1 MMNRFASAM
10 NVSSRACS
18 LCAGS
23 FCADKNNAMLLDNAI
38 ALSIF
43 ICLSAENIHQRNDY
57 QRKQKKRRQN
67 YAYYPYHSF

>member
-43 ICLSAENIHQRNDY
+43 ICLIIIAIILIPASIRNPLNCFL
-57 QRKQKKRRQN
+57 KL
-67 YAYYPYHSF
+67 

>member
-43 ICLSAENIHQRNDY
+43 ICLIIIAIILIPAGIRNPLNCFL
-57 QRKQKKRRQN
+57 KL
-67 YAYYPYHSF
+67 

>member
-43 ICLSAENIHQRNDY
+43 ICLIIIAIILIPASILNPLNCFL
-57 QRKQKKRRQN
+57 KL
-67 YAYYPYHSF
+67 